1 MTSVILLM
9 LATMANAQ
17 RSDVELKR
25 CATAEL
31 DSIRVEKKP
40 SLMLLRQKS
49 EEVIQNHIH
58 EASAR
63 FRTSADMIVTI
74 PVVVHIVHNR
84 ADNRIGG
91 TGNSNISQEQIQS
104 QIDVLNEDY
113 SNTSGYK
120 GFYTDSLS
128 VDTGIRFRLA
138 GIVRTYSSQ
147 PNYDFRTADK
157 QLATQ
162 SPPWATNRYLNIW
175 VCNFSSG
182 YLGLAQMPSIAHAD
196 RSTPG
201 LRVGDEE
208 DSDPLTDGVIID
220 WRYFGRDLS
229 ASTSGIYNLG
239 RTTTHEVG
247 HWLGLIHIW
256 GNTICGTDYCED
268 TPRARDRNL
277 STDLSCE
284 PKYSNCDGPVSRN
297 MIENYM
303 DYSPDLCMSVFTN
316 DQKNRMHAVLA
327 VSPRRA
333 QLVEY
338 SRRSDSN
345 LAVELY
351 PNPVEGYLNAN
362 VYTPDYAG
370 FDISVFNNSGV
381 EMLKGAYNQTYIN
394 VKNFPAGIYFLRV
407 TAGSETVTK
416 RFLVR

>member
-1 MTSVILLM
+1 M
-9 LATMANAQ
+9 LAITANAQ
-17 RSDVELKR
+17 RSDSDLKR

-31 DSIRVEKKP
+31 DSIRTGQNPE
-40 SLMLLRQKS
+40 LLLRRQKA
-49 EEVIQNHIH
+49 EEVIQEHIH
-58 EASAR
+58 RHNAR
-63 FRTSADMIVTI
+63 IRTSAEAVITI

-84 ADNRIGG
+84 SDNRIGG
-91 TGNSNISQEQIQS
+91 LGNSNISEEQIQS

-113 SNTSGYK
+113 SNTSGRK

-138 GIVRTYSSQ
+138 GIVRNSTRQENFDY
-147 PNYDFRTADK
+147 RTADK
-157 QLATQ
+157 QLAAL

-175 VCNFSSG
+175 VCNFSSE
-182 YLGLAQMPSIAHAD
+182 YLGMAQMPSIAEANG
-196 RSTPG
+196 STPG

-208 DSDPLTDGVIID
+208 DSDPLTDGAIID

-229 ASTSGIYNLG
+229 GETSGIYNLG

-247 HWLGLIHIW
+247 HWLGLLHIW
-256 GNTICGTDYCED
+256 GNRTCGTDYCDD

-277 STDLSCE
+277 STDLNCE
-284 PKYSNCDGPVSRN
+284 AKYSNCDGPLSRD

-303 DYSPDLCMSVFTN
+303 DYSPDACMSVFTN

-333 QLVEY
+333 QLVEHIG
-338 SRRSDSN
+338 RSESN
-345 LAVELY
+345 LVVDLY
-351 PNPVEGYLNAN
+351 PNPVEGYLNTN
-362 VYTPDYAG
+362 IYSPGYAG
-370 FDISVFNNSGV
+370 FEISVFNNSGV

-394 VKNFPAGIYFLRV
+394 VKNFPAGVYFLKV
-407 TAGSETVTK
+407 TTDKETVTK